1 MHFSHFNKL
10 NHPKKKRVNYRK
22 CARIVFL
29 ISQKR
34 KFESCERN
42 IMGLNF
48 VCLFFLI
55 KYSFA
60 KYSDLEIKKF
70 LFDVNK
76 IRKKIAQSFR
86 QKQMHQENCMPCLL
100 EVCYALTQFQ
110 SRDNKKKEWKGLY
123 IYWGLYTF
131 SFFFMREGLVRKK
144 LEKIFF

>member
-1 MHFSHFNKL
+1 MF
-10 NHPKKKRVNYRK
+10 
-22 CARIVFL
+22 VF
-29 ISQKR
+29 
-34 KFESCERN
+34 
-42 IMGLNF
+42 
-48 VCLFFLI
+48 FFLI

-110 SRDNKKKEWKGLY
+110 SRDNKKKRMERAIHILGFVYL
-123 IYWGLYTF
+123 F
-131 SFFFMREGLVRKK
+131 FFFMREGLVRKK
-144 LEKIFF
+144 LEKIFFRWGIESFPWKKIYFKGIFYPKEQLRIIINIINAFWFWGHF